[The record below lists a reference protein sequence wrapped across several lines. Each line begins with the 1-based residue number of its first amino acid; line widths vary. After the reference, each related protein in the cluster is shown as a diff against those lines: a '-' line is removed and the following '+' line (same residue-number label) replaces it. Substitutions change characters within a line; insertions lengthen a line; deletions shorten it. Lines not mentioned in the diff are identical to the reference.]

1 MDKKFFSSGGGGQ
14 CLHPDTAAWCQL
26 SDGLFSK
33 TKDLIKSQHA
43 RVNIVNK
50 KDIKSG
56 SRCFSFTRPN
66 FFLPRAGVQ
75 ESVFR
80 EFKIM
85 PNTFVALDTN
95 QMYFKLKTGRFLLN
109 YKEIRKLCPTT
120 IEEPLKLDTL
130 SLSGSLSM
138 SLFGL
143 LQFQKWNLKISGRK
157 ERNTVIW

>member
-1 MDKKFFSSGGGGQ
+1 M
-14 CLHPDTAAWCQL
+14 
-26 SDGLFSK
+26 
-33 TKDLIKSQHA
+33 
-43 RVNIVNK
+43 NK

-75 ESVFR
+75 EIVFR

-130 SLSGSLSM
+130 SL
-138 SLFGL
+138 FGL